1 MLPGELTGDAP
12 EWRLGGKNLEKP
24 SRAPALGQG
33 TAGSSSLLWT
43 LLGPGSRSLE
53 DLASLLKCN
62 NYFDFTLYVASS
74 LLSFV
79 YLDSF
84 T

>member
-1 MLPGELTGDAP
+1 MG
-12 EWRLGGKNLEKP
+12 LGGGSLEKP
-24 SRAPALGQG
+24 SGAAALGQG
-33 TAGSSSLLWT
+33 TAGVPSLLWT
-43 LLGPGSRSLE
+43 RLGPGSRSLE

-62 NYFDFTLYVASS
+62 NYFDFTLFVASS

-84 T
+84 I

>member
-1 MLPGELTGDAP
+1 METRGRETQ
-12 EWRLGGKNLEKP
+12 KP

-33 TAGSSSLLWT
+33 MAGSSHSLLWT
-43 LLGPGSRSLE
+43 LLVRTGSQSLK
-53 DLASLLKCN
+53 DVVSLLKCN

-84 T
+84 I